1 MDLPFIDS
9 TRRNH
14 ALEHATIAVLLHRL
28 GPAIRLMG
36 RSTASGFYIYGDVP
50 TDDIVD
56 AAKEGLNR
64 LQRGESELAV
74 SPLCGTN
81 LAVGGILAGLASLL
95 ALGTKRHNDRVSRAI
110 LAATGAL
117 VLAQPLGRLAQKYVT
132 TRADL
137 DGVKISRI
145 LRNGNSRW
153 PVHKVETSKI

>member
-1 MDLPFIDS
+1 MELPFINS

-28 GPAIRLMG
+28 GPALRLMG
-36 RSTASGFYIYGDVP
+36 RSTAKGFYIYGDIP
-50 TDDIVD
+50 TSEVVD

-64 LQRGESELAV
+64 LQKGESELAV

-81 LAVGGILAGLASLL
+81 LAVGGILAGFASLL
-95 ALGTKRHNDRVSRAI
+95 ALSGKQRSDRLSRAI

-117 VLAQPLGRLAQKYVT
+117 VLAQPLGRLVQKHVT
-132 TRADL
+132 TSAQL

-153 PVHKVETSKI
+153 VVHKVETTDR

>member
-1 MDLPFIDS
+1 MEIPFVNA

-28 GPAIRLMG
+28 GPALRLMG
-36 RSTASGFYIYGDVP
+36 RSTAKGFYIYGDIP
-50 TDDIVD
+50 TDEVVQ
-56 AAKEGLNR
+56 AAKEGLTR
-64 LQRGESELAV
+64 LKNGESELAV

-81 LAVGGILAGLASLL
+81 LAVGGILAGVASLL
-95 ALGTKRHNDRVSRAI
+95 ALGGKQRNDRLSRAI

-117 VLAQPLGRLAQKYVT
+117 VLAQPLGRLVQKHVT
-132 TRADL
+132 TSAKV

-153 PVHKVETSKI
+153 VIHKVETSEK